1 MRRRWLA
8 VAVAA
13 SLAPLCVSCVP
24 RTSFNVGVTTSPFG
38 TVRFLFVHCEDLGVT
53 GVSLAVARAH
63 EAAARPLW
71 RILTESPS
79 PASVFTV
86 GRTPVGFHEDVP
98 LRRRMPPQRRLF
110 AEVDTTV
117 GTYALGFRALDLL
130 PGLVQRPADSVT
142 KEAFAEGACD

>member
-8 VAVAA
+8 VAVVA
-13 SLAPLCVSCVP
+13 SLMPLLPSCVP

-38 TVRFLFVHCEDLGVT
+38 TLRFLFVHCEDLGVT
-53 GVSLAVARAH
+53 GVSLDVARPP
-63 EAAARPLW
+63 EAVPHPLW
-71 RILTESPS
+71 RIDTESPS

-86 GRTPVGFHEDVP
+86 GRTPVGFREEVR
-98 LRRRMPPQRRLF
+98 LRRALPPRRRLF
-110 AEVDTTV
+110 AEVDTTN
-117 GTYALGFRALDLL
+117 GRYAMGFRALDLL

>member
-8 VAVAA
+8 VAVVA
-13 SLAPLCVSCVP
+13 SLMPALPACVP
-24 RTSFNVGVTTSPFG
+24 RTSFNLGVMPSPLG
-38 TVRFLFVHCEDLGVT
+38 TVRFLFVHCEDRDVT
-53 GVSLAVARAH
+53 AVSLAAARAPDPGT
-63 EAAARPLW
+63 RPLW

-79 PASVFTV
+79 PASVVTV

-98 LRRRMPPQRRLF
+98 LRHAMPPQRQLF
-110 AEVDTTV
+110 AEGDTTV